1 MHASHVHTCS
11 HMLTMLYKRKEF
23 HPSLMSYS
31 KQSILTIPFFK
42 YHQVSIVYERI
53 FICCFFFS
61 VGTIIKTFQVLE
73 NGSQNHLCRQ
83 GNEINQEYPVMNTSL
98 AVVAGTMSG
107 IMTTLQ
113 SMFGINRNIY
123 EKLLDM
129 EKTFTELVVLLQYTY
144 VT

>member
-1 MHASHVHTCS
+1 MHHMFTHVHTCS
-11 HMLTMLYKRKEF
+11 QCCISAKSSTPVSCGIRSRVLLLF
-23 HPSLMSYS
+23 HFLN
-31 KQSILTIPFFK
+31 TIKCPLFMNASSF
-42 YHQVSIVYERI
+42 VV
-53 FICCFFFS
+53 FFFS

-129 EKTFTELVVLLQYTY
+129 KKTFTELLVLLQYTY